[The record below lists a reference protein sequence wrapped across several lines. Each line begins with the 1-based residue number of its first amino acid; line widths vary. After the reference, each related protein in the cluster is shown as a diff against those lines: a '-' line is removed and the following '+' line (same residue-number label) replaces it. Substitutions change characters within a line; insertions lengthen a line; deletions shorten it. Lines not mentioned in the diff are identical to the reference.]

1 MISKVKTIRVSALT
15 ACAAVF
21 TLPLHACVKK
31 STDATTKAT
40 ITDSNGDVRQV
51 DLSTFIAKRGECSG
65 PGGYEIAAS
74 RNMRYGRAQF
84 DMVGAIQFPKNNDNP
99 GTLKAFKDIVTEY
112 EQGLLIAYTGGL
124 FSSLNPWLRETKDR
138 IPELDRHYTDE
149 QWSQMALCLA
159 SGINKLAQYQGGFNR
174 LQAFRGARLDSTFVA
189 GRYKKGSVITERG
202 FQSYSFDKNVA
213 VGYSGAGNMTEPEKK
228 NVLFVVQ
235 GSGMVGASIE
245 VISSFPEE
253 KELLLNSDHKFCVA
267 DVAEKKVA
275 EFVPEHQNKDSF
287 LTAVY
292 LTMGGEKCGG

>member
-1 MISKVKTIRVSALT
+1 MNSVLKTFGPATVT
-15 ACAAVF
+15 ACAAV
-21 TLPLHACVKK
+21 LALSSACVKK
-31 STDATTKAT
+31 SSDATTKAT
-40 ITDSNGDVRQV
+40 ITDSKGDVRQV
-51 DLSTFIAKRGECSG
+51 DLSTFVAKRGECSV

-74 RNMRYGRAQF
+74 RNMRYSRAQF
-84 DMVGAIQFPKNNDNP
+84 DMVGAIQFARINDDTSP
-99 GTLKAFKDIVTEY
+99 LKAFKDIVTEY

-124 FSSLNPWLRETKDR
+124 YSSLNPWLRETKDR
-138 IPELDRHYTDE
+138 IPEVDRHYTDE

-174 LQAFRGARLDSTFVA
+174 LQAYRGSRLDSAFVA

-228 NVLFVVQ
+228 SVLFVVQ

-245 VISSFPEE
+245 AISSFPEE
-253 KELLLNSDHKFCVA
+253 KELLVNSDHKYCVS

-275 EFVPEHQNKDSF
+275 DFVPDHKDKDSVV
-287 LTAVY
+287 TAIY
-292 LTMGGEKCGG
+292 LTIGAENCGL